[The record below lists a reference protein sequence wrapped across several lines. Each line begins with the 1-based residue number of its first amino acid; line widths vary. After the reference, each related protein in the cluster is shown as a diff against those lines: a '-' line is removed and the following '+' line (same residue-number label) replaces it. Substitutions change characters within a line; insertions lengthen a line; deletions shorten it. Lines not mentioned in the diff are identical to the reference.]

1 MHRNRLDSFPVA
13 SVASPRSEQAGRSAI
28 PTDHR
33 ASDFPAAADAGSG
46 LDIERLERAVQALAE
61 RYAGLRDENA
71 KLARDVAERDQRIAE
86 LEGEARRQNQR
97 RRDAAQR
104 IDDLVGQL
112 DQLEGRLVART
123 E

>member
-1 MHRNRLDSFPVA
+1 M
-13 SVASPRSEQAGRSAI
+13 
-28 PTDHR
+28 
-33 ASDFPAAADAGSG
+33 
-46 LDIERLERAVQALAE
+46 QALAE
-61 RYAGLRDENA
+61 RFAGLRDENA
-71 KLARDVAERDQRIAE
+71 KLARDVAQRDQRISE

-112 DQLEGRLVART
+112 DLLEGRLVART